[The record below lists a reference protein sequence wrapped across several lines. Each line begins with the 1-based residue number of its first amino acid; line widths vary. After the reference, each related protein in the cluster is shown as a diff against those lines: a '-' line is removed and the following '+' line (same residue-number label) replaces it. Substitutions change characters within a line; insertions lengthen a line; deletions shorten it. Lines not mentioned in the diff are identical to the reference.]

1 MHLHCFLAHARKTS
15 FAEFLEVRIPFEL
28 HDRHSCRFCSFPS
41 LRFGLEILGSLST
54 KFSTAL
60 SAFDTTFVTTPNQ
73 LEFDW
78 FGVGEVKFVSE
89 PSVARSLGFPF
100 NGGGVVEIA

>member
-1 MHLHCFLAHARKTS
+1 MHLHCLLAHARKTS
-15 FAEFLEVRIPFEL
+15 FAEFLEARIPFEL

-78 FGVGEVKFVSE
+78 FAVGEVKLVSE
-89 PSVARSLGFPF
+89 PSVARILGLPF
-100 NGGGVVEIA
+100 NDGVVELV